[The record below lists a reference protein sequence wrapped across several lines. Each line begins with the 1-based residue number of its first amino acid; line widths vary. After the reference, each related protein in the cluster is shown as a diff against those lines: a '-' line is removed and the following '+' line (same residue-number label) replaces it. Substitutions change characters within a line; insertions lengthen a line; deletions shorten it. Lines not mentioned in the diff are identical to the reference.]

1 MKTKHYIKAIFALLC
16 LLTCLNLQGQIVA
29 SGDINEGTI
38 QWELTEDSVF
48 TISGSGN
55 IPDYTTFPPWNSYIS
70 AVKKIIVGEGI
81 IRVGNYSLRNM
92 INLERIELA
101 NTVTSVG
108 TYSFSHTT
116 TDYKLSSIKFSENLQ
131 TIERYAFM
139 SGIYLTEIR
148 IPNSVKKIM
157 DQAFR
162 SPDESSHTPEHKG
175 LEKVHVEWE
184 TPLADV
190 AINAFF
196 YKKEGGLT
204 NTNRTLYVPSG
215 KETDYRDASVW
226 GTEFATILAEPD
238 YYDVAF
244 DAQGGSL
251 IDTLYQVESGTTID
265 APEPPGKANYV
276 FDGWYTGQDYATA
289 WDFET
294 STVISDTTLYAK
306 WIEAYTVTFDSQ
318 DGSAVEPLT
327 GVAAGSTIVAP
338 GNPVKE
344 GFAFGGWYTGPDY
357 ATAWNFE
364 TSTVVSDTT
373 LYAKWTAVRTGT
385 VQDYDGN
392 WYNTVVY
399 GNLEWMVENLRVTHF
414 NDGTEIRKGEYTNA
428 PGSAE
433 DFAVY
438 YMYPDNNVANA
449 EDYGLLYTWNV
460 AFDHEGNPPTNPTP
474 NSHGFGPEGW
484 RVPTRTEW
492 ATLGTTDWDG
502 SVAAFLTVTGI
513 PESFNPQFAGDFNTG
528 GYANFDSRTEY
539 WLPELVMPGQGY
551 GCRWMHID
559 ATAPTTVVQ
568 NQNRNNNC
576 KSIRLVRDADN
587 PQTAIV
593 ATDATKTALR
603 IYPNAAGEYTVSGI
617 NSTATLTLY
626 NLAGRVV
633 FIQAVE
639 NGGSI
644 SLGKLAKGIY
654 IAKASSETIK
664 LIKK

>member
-1 MKTKHYIKAIFALLC
+1 MSAISSFSED
-16 LLTCLNLQGQIVA
+16 IA
-29 SGDINEGTI
+29 SGIFRNAADDGDIHWVI
-38 QWELTEDSVF
+38 SEDSVL
-48 TISGSGN
+48 TISGSGA
-55 IPDYTTFPPWNSYIS
+55 IPDKANISQRPWYSFKAS
-70 AVKKIIVGEGI
+70 VKKCVIEEGI
-81 IRVGNYSLRNM
+81 TRLGEYSLSGFQNIEKFYM
-92 INLERIELA
+92 ANSVTSMGKSAMSYALMSLPIKDLKLSDNLEIIETQA
-101 NTVTSVG
+101 IRFYTVTEMILPQSVNSIG
-108 TYSFSHTT
+108 SKGFMFHNLA
-116 TDYKLSSIKFSENLQ
+116 KLHVQWDIPLSENLASDALDN
-131 TIERYAFM
+131 T
-139 SGIYLTEIR
+139 TPKEI
-148 IPNSVKKIM
+148 
-157 DQAFR
+157 
-162 SPDESSHTPEHKG
+162 
-175 LEKVHVEWE
+175 
-184 TPLADV
+184 
-190 AINAFF
+190 
-196 YKKEGGLT
+196 
-204 NTNRTLYVPSG
+204 LYVPAG
-215 KETDYRDASVW
+215 TEELYETAAVW
-226 GTEFATILAEPD
+226 GDFNIITAEPD
-238 YYDVAF
+238 YYTVSF
-244 DAQGGSL
+244 DSQGGSAVAA
-251 IDTLYQVESGTTID
+251 IEHVESGTTID
-265 APEPPGKANYV
+265 APENPAKEDLI
-276 FDGWYTGQDYATA
+276 FD
-289 WDFET
+289 
-294 STVISDTTLYAK
+294 
-306 WIEAYTVTFDSQ
+306 
-318 DGSAVEPLT
+318 
-327 GVAAGSTIVAP
+327 
-338 GNPVKE
+338 
-344 GFAFGGWYTGPDY
+344 GWYTGPDY
-357 ATAWNFE
+357 ATAWDFE

-373 LYAKWTAVRTGT
+373 LYAKWTTVRTGT

-438 YMYPDNNVANA
+438 YMYPDNNVANV

-593 ATDATKTALR
+593 ATDAAKTALR

-617 NSTATLTLY
+617 NRTATLTLY